1 MKRVSRL
8 LQRQPLPQR
17 AAAAPTQPLSHVD
30 GGRTRMVDVGAK
42 SATRRVAVAEAYVDV
57 GPAVARVIRRPGGGA
72 KGNVLET
79 ARLAGILAAKRTAEL
94 IPLCHPLALDAIDVD
109 ASLRK
114 GRVRLVATV
123 KCHGPTGVEM
133 EALTAVSV
141 AALCVYDMIKSMEKG
156 VTIGPIQLLEKSGG
170 KSGHWRR
177 KE

>member
-1 MKRVSRL
+1 
-8 LQRQPLPQR
+8 
-17 AAAAPTQPLSHVD
+17 
-30 GGRTRMVDVGAK
+30 MVDVGAK

>member
-1 MKRVSRL
+1 
-8 LQRQPLPQR
+8 
-17 AAAAPTQPLSHVD
+17 
-30 GGRTRMVDVGAK
+30 MVDVGEK

-57 GPAVARVIRRPGGGA
+57 GVTVARAIRRHGGGA

-79 ARLAGILAAKRTAEL
+79 ARLAGIMAAKRTAEL
-94 IPLCHPLALDAIDVD
+94 IPLCHPLTLDAIDVD

-123 KCHGPTGVEM
+123 KYQGHTGVEM

-156 VTIGPIQLLEKSGG
+156 VTIGPIRLLEKSGG
-170 KSGHWRR
+170 KSGHWLR